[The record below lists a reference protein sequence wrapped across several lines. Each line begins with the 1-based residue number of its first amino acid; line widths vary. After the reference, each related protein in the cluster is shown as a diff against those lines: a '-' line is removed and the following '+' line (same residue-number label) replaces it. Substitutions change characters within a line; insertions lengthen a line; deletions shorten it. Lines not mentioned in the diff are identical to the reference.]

1 MFSANLSKS
10 TGTIRNRRIRRVGH
24 DLKAALRALVMSVVP
39 LQWVS
44 DTDVD
49 AIAQLCAMAT
59 VPTGDED
66 PHTILR
72 SISGELLDETLK
84 NFNRVQDSKLL
95 APVSQF
101 FFVEWCYRNGYLDA
115 DWKWQWDSQTE
126 GHVAYKSMRP
136 IESILTGSDA

>member
-1 MFSANLSKS
+1 MLSANLSKS
-10 TGTIRNRRIRRVGH
+10 TGTVRNRRVRRAGY
-24 DLKAALRALVMSVVP
+24 DLKRSLRALVMSVIP
-39 LQWVS
+39 LQSVS

-66 PHTILR
+66 PHAILR
-72 SISGELLDETLK
+72 SMSGEILDETLK

-115 DWKWQWDSQTE
+115 DWKWQWDSRTE
-126 GHVAYKSMRP
+126 GHVAYKSPRP